1 MVPLLTG
8 SVSGII
14 VARVTK
20 PMEYYMYPLLL
31 ACYMRQ
37 GTAADAAIQAIS
49 KCVDADIFMNSTS
62 RLCGLDVVVDAV
74 ASICHQGVKA
84 RFALALPFF
93 RKV

>member
-1 MVPLLTG
+1 
-8 SVSGII
+8 
-14 VARVTK
+14 
-20 PMEYYMYPLLL
+20 MEYYMYPLLL

-49 KCVDADIFMNSTS
+49 KCVDADIFTNMTS

-93 RKV
+93 RKVWMTNLLYFKSFGRLRIFPFS